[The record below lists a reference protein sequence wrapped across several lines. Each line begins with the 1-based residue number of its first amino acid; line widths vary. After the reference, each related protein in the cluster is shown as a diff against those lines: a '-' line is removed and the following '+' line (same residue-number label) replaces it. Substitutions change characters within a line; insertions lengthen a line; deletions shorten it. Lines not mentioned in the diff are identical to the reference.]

1 MLPTEQTT
9 TAVPHVNTSSACA
22 GAGVVS
28 LSFVWSLKVSLSFV
42 WSLKAAWQTTESL
55 ETSGELLNCSSSIRG
70 TGARTE
76 HITDPDPGCS
86 SGIPSHCY

>member
-28 LSFVWSLKVSLSFV
+28 LSCVLSLEV
-42 WSLKAAWQTTESL
+42 AWQTTESP
-55 ETSGELLNCSSSIRG
+55 ETSGELLNFSSFDSR
-70 TGARTE
+70 
-76 HITDPDPGCS
+76 HWCKN
-86 SGIPSHCY
+86 